1 MGDDAVGFFYR
12 QDVTGFSFKIC
23 DRRSDISAKLATSSS
38 VNAAPGAPG
47 YRASSD
53 LHYAIFQRRVNQQF
67 P

>member
-12 QDVTGFSFKIC
+12 QESPGFSFKIC
-23 DRRSDISAKLATSSS
+23 DRRSEISAKLGPAPA

-53 LHYAIFQRRVNQQF
+53 FITRVFQRRVNQQF